1 MAAQRTVELAFS
13 TWNIFE
19 LENVKWWADDSLRGA
34 LFFKHSVNEHR
45 ILGLGATR
53 SSQRHGPCLPAL
65 WTVSRNLRAPAAP
78 APCSRLGRFR
88 VPSGSLRV
96 LRAAWALTLHLLLTQ
111 RQGLCSGDS
120 QTESSKGAPPAAP
133 LRCS

>member
-1 MAAQRTVELAFS
+1 MA
-13 TWNIFE
+13 
-19 LENVKWWADDSLRGA
+19 
-34 LFFKHSVNEHR
+34 
-45 ILGLGATR
+45 
-53 SSQRHGPCLPAL
+53 PACPPSE
-65 WTVSRNLRAPAAP
+65 TVSRNLRAPAAP
-78 APCSRLGRFR
+78 APRSRLGWFR

-120 QTESSKGAPPAAP
+120 QAESSKGAPPAAP